1 MNQYEFSNLNVGHL
15 SNDEAANL
23 YQWTGNVAEGLKAG
37 IGVMPNAGL
46 VAFTA
51 KTQPLI
57 DQNNRLRENPITG
70 LLKDGRKVNEDLW
83 SEIKRNVT
91 FELKSRSEARKADA
105 TDLNIFYK
113 PYWDLSSLPL
123 GKHIQDTD
131 EMSVKYQ
138 ADATLVAKGSTVGV
152 NTAMGELISN
162 NANMRSL
169 YLTRN
174 EQEGGRGVSGTDLRP
189 EANEG
194 YIQFCNV
201 VEQSLN
207 LMPSES
213 LLTLFNSM
221 NELRAKAHAL
231 LS

>member
-57 DQNNRLRENPITG
+57 DQNNRLCENPITG

-123 GKHIQDTD
+123 GKQG
-131 EMSVKYQ
+131 MS
-138 ADATLVAKGSTVGV
+138 
-152 NTAMGELISN
+152 
-162 NANMRSL
+162 
-169 YLTRN
+169 
-174 EQEGGRGVSGTDLRP
+174 
-189 EANEG
+189 
-194 YIQFCNV
+194 FC
-201 VEQSLN
+201 
-207 LMPSES
+207 
-213 LLTLFNSM
+213 
-221 NELRAKAHAL
+221 A
-231 LS
+231 